1 MAENARIYENILRN
15 IASGVIAVNG
25 RGGVSAFNAA
35 AGRILGLSPDEIIG
49 RSMAEV
55 IVVARGLDELTDA
68 VLEAV
73 HHGWQSDQ
81 RIVEIRVGGEVR
93 SLSVSTSYLDDVD
106 CEKTGGAGV
115 VAVFEDIS
123 EVKELRESEIRLAR
137 EGRERHAEIEQ
148 ACIRMEARNAEFDSA
163 LRKLRIA
170 RWSAIGLVLALF
182 IGIGIHSW
190 GGDLQTV
197 ISARLGARTEPE
209 ASQGPVQTVTIE
221 PRTLQSHVSA
231 LGRLEPLRS
240 VAVNSPFAGTI
251 KRIHFESGKQVERGQ
266 PLVEIDTA
274 KIESELREAR
284 VAYINAVQEHEIRTD
299 EASNTTVSSA
309 RQNVRNARVQLEVAR
324 EERDETRM
332 LFERGVVPEDR
343 YQANVRAYESQV
355 LSERSA
361 QQSLRVV
368 LKHNENQREVT
379 ALNLENARIRLEQL
393 ELSVAQAVVTAP
405 VDGVVLS
412 VEARAGGSGGQD
424 ALAGQSPGT
433 LAEGQRVDEG
443 ARLLTIGDL
452 TGLSIVSEVDE
463 IDVAGMK
470 EGLEVRVSG
479 DGFQG
484 IRLDGEITHVSS
496 EAKTGRGIPKFEM
509 TTQVKHLDA
518 EHRRVLRIGM
528 SARLDVLV
536 YEQPHALVVPIHAV
550 DTSTG
555 VARVRVREPATG
567 AIREVEVST
576 GVATLDEV
584 EILEGLDPGAE
595 VVTGGA

>member
-93 SLSVSTSYLDDVD
+93 SLSVSTSYLEDVD

-115 VAVFEDIS
+115 IAVFEDIS

-137 EGRERHAEIEQ
+137 EGRERHAEIEE
-148 ACIRMEARNAEFDSA
+148 AGIRMEARNAEFDSA
-163 LRKLRIA
+163 LRKLRIV
-170 RWSAIGLVLALF
+170 RWGAAALVLALF

-240 VAVNSPFAGTI
+240 VAVNSPFAGTL
-251 KRIHFESGKQVERGQ
+251 KRIHFEPGKQVERGQ

-309 RQNVRNARVQLEVAR
+309 RQNVRNAHVQLEVAR

-332 LFERGVVPEDR
+332 LFDRGVVPEDR
-343 YQANVRAYESQV
+343 YQANVRAYESLV

-368 LKHNENQREVT
+368 LKHNENQKEVT

-393 ELSVAQAVVTAP
+393 EQSVAQAVVTAP

-412 VEARAGGSGGQD
+412 VEARAGGAGGQD

-484 IRLDGEITHVSS
+484 IRLGGEITHVSS